1 MNYKLRVATI
11 ISRLFDPFIMLAVV
25 CIILLSHTAVFI
37 PAFISMVIV
46 PLALFF
52 IAWKTKFVSN
62 WDITDRSQRPKLFW
76 PLIVVETISI
86 VVFHLWTLMPILIA
100 MIGFAVIT
108 QFWKISGH
116 AFASALATGILILR
130 FGWQWWPVLFIVPLV
145 VWSRVVRKNHTIPQV
160 IVGALY
166 GWVIIWLYAR

>member
-1 MNYKLRVATI
+1 MLMFATL

-25 CIILLSHTAVFI
+25 CIVLLSHTTVFI

-62 WDITDRSQRPKLFW
+62 WDVSNRQERPKLFW
-76 PLIVVETISI
+76 PLIAIETISI
-86 VVFHLWTLMPILIA
+86 VVFQLWFLIP
-100 MIGFAVIT
+100 MIVAFAGFALIT
-108 QFWKISGH
+108 HFWKISGH
-116 AFASALATGILILR
+116 TFASALATGVLVSR
-130 FGWQWWPVLFIVPLV
+130 FGWQWWPALFIVPLV
-145 VWSRVVRKNHTIPQV
+145 VWSRVVRKNHTITQV

-166 GWVIIWLYAR
+166 AWLLVFFFL